1 VTRVFLHTFGCKANQ
16 YDTELVRQALD
27 AAGAV
32 TVADPAEA
40 DAAVV
45 NSCTVTHVAEA
56 KLRGLVRRLARR
68 RAAIRTVVM
77 GCAAAL
83 DDGALAALPG
93 VAAVV
98 PGGDVA
104 RVLAGLG
111 LTPPATSASLR
122 AFARGAR
129 AWLKIQDGC
138 DEHCTFCAT
147 TLARGANR
155 SRAPEAIVQEAG
167 VLAQVHEELVLTGV
181 HIGTYGR
188 DLGAGAS
195 LGRLLEELVRRIP
208 RVRFRLSSVE
218 ATEVDERLAE
228 LMVAEPTRLAPH
240 LHAPLQSGSD
250 RVLKRMGRHWYT
262 AAQYR
267 ARVEWLAAR
276 LPRFGLGADVIVGF
290 PGETERDHAATAEL
304 VRALPYTYLH
314 VFPYSERPG
323 AAARRLGRPVA
334 PATATRRAAELR
346 AVAAARGATYRA
358 ARAGGPADVIL
369 VRRQVG
375 RGRFEG
381 LTEDYLTVDV
391 PVEPAVAPRL
401 RATLRWDGDTLV
413 AEAA

>member
-1 VTRVFLHTFGCKANQ
+1 MTHVYLHTFGCKANQ
-16 YDTELVRQALD
+16 YDTEVVRRALE

-32 TVADPAEA
+32 AVADPADA
-40 DAAVV
+40 DAAVI

-68 RAAIRTVVM
+68 RHGMRTVVM

-83 DDGALAALPG
+83 DEGPLAALPG

-98 PGGDVA
+98 PGADPA

-111 LTPPATSASLR
+111 VAPVGAAGPLR
-122 AFARGAR
+122 AFTRGTR

-147 TLARGANR
+147 TLARGASR
-155 SRAPEAIVQEAG
+155 SRAPGDLVREALA
-167 VLAQVHEELVLTGV
+167 LAQGHEEIVLTGV

-188 DLGAGAS
+188 DLEGAIS
-195 LGRLLEELVRRIP
+195 LGGLLEELVRRVP

-218 ATEVDERLAE
+218 ATEVDHRLAE

-267 ARVEWLAAR
+267 ARIEWLAAR

-290 PGETERDHAATAEL
+290 PGETERDHAATAAL
-304 VRALPYTYLH
+304 VKALPFTYLH

-323 AAARRLGRPVA
+323 ASARRLGGPVA
-334 PATATRRAAELR
+334 AELAAARSAELR
-346 AVAAARGATYRA
+346 AAAAERGAAYRA
-358 ARAGGPADVIL
+358 ARAGGPADVVVL
-369 VRRQVG
+369 RRQAG
-375 RGRFEG
+375 RYEG
-381 LTEDYLTVDV
+381 LTEDYLTVYV
-391 PVEPAVAPRL
+391 PVDSPVASRL
-401 RATLRWDGDTLV
+401 RATLRREGDTLL